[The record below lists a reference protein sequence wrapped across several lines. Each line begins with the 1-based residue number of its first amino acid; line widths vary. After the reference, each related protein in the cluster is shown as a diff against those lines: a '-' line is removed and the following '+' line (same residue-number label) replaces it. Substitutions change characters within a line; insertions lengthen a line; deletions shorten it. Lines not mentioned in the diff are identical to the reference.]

1 VTEAAEE
8 VRRRRL
14 RFRRRRRRKR
24 AADAAMT
31 IVEHLGELRTRLII
45 SLVAFAAVSTVG
57 FFFFDPIT
65 DFMLRP
71 LCSLPRE
78 RLGPTG
84 CNLVITHPIEG
95 FTVRLKVSAMVGIV
109 LSSPVWLYQLWAFI
123 VPALTPKE
131 KRYAIPFVA
140 TSLTLFALGAV
151 FAYLVLPT
159 GLRFL
164 ISLGGENFVP
174 FLRAQDYLN
183 FIALVLIAFGV
194 TFELPLVLFFLGLA
208 GAVSPEQLRRGRR
221 VAIVAIVALSAVVTP
236 TQDPYTLLV
245 MAVPLYLLYE
255 GTILLIS
262 LVLRRRARTKS
273 PQPE

>member
-1 VTEAAEE
+1 
-8 VRRRRL
+8 
-14 RFRRRRRRKR
+14 
-24 AADAAMT
+24 MT
-31 IVEHLGELRTRLII
+31 IVEHLDELRSRIIIALI
-45 SLVAFAAVSTVG
+45 AFAAVSTMA

-95 FTVRLKVSAMVGIV
+95 FTVRLKVTAMVGIV

-131 KRYAIPFVA
+131 KRYAVPFVA
-140 TSLTLFALGAV
+140 TSLTLFAMGAV

-174 FLRAQDYLN
+174 FLRAQEYLN
-183 FIALVLIAFGV
+183 FIALILIAFGV

-208 GAVSPEQLRRGRR
+208 EVVSPQQLRRARR
-221 VAIVAIVALSAVVTP
+221 AAIVGIVALSALVTP

-262 LVLRRRARTKS
+262 MLLRRRSRRTAS
-273 PQPE
+273 ERE